1 MMAASQD
8 DDLNA
13 GTMVPFDLIRG
24 SLNRRIKNMMNFNPK
39 VFLKSKFPNCFR
51 DHTYNISC
59 TKKIE
64 VLAKESKKR

>member
-1 MMAASQD
+1 MWKYFIVIIMMAASQD

-39 VFLKSKFPNCFR
+39 VF
-51 DHTYNISC
+51 
-59 TKKIE
+59 
-64 VLAKESKKR
+64 